1 MNRLATAGLATSLFL
16 CLVVIAVSQRAQTK
30 KPGDRVSPALAGHR
44 NPEEAIAQAKKLML
58 AYIEAGRDWSKIDA
72 NLLRHPDQKLVEGIN
87 LRAANA
93 FMPLYADAFYDG
105 QIAFT
110 CSMYAQRN
118 LVYKGGDEIE
128 SSPSGFFIVGY
139 ENGAIRKVP
148 VKDVRYYQIRL
159 TKNGVTDDVWKHVFP
174 GMPQYAIADD
184 RPGVRHDDAP
194 EMIWQ
199 KPTRRGPRMGG

>member
-1 MNRLATAGLATSLFL
+1 MNRVVSLGLATSLAL

-30 KPGDRVSPALAGHR
+30 KPGDRISPALAGPR
-44 NPEEAIAQAKKLML
+44 DPESALAQAKKLMD
-58 AYIEAGRDWSKIDA
+58 AYIEAGRDWSKVDPS
-72 NLLRHPDQKLVEGIN
+72 LLRHPDQKLVEGSH

-93 FMPLYADAFYDG
+93 FVPLFADAFYDA

-110 CSMYAQRN
+110 SSMYVQRN

-128 SSPSGFFIVGY
+128 SKPSGFFIVGY
-139 ENGAIRKVP
+139 ESGAIRKVP
-148 VKDVRYYQIRL
+148 IKDVRYFQIRL

-174 GMPQYAIADD
+174 GMAQYAIADD

-194 EMIWQ
+194 EMTWR
-199 KPTRRGPRMGG
+199 KPTRKGPRLGG